1 MIPFPSP
8 RTHETLPEPDL
19 AWLWDLA
26 KRLQACDDVAEAQAI
41 AAEATAE
48 GSSRGSSSSLAA
60 AVAETIEPALESIRD
75 RERLRSLA
83 LRDPLTNLFNRRFME
98 DELARQ
104 LVTAARKGEPLAVAM
119 IDLDRFRDSNE
130 RDGHPAGD
138 MVLKSF
144 GVLVEGFL
152 RPGHVAC
159 RYGGDEFVLILPA
172 TTTAEAA
179 TRLDALR
186 LAASQAVIHHEGRPL
201 APITASIGV
210 AACPD
215 HGTDAATILAA
226 ADAALYQAKRSGRD
240 RIRIATQPPS

>member
-1 MIPFPSP
+1 MIPSP
-8 RTHETLPEPDL
+8 RTHETLPESDL

-26 KRLQACDDVAEAQAI
+26 KRLHACDDIAEAEAI
-41 AAEATAE
+41 AAEATAK
-48 GSSRGSSSSLAA
+48 GSSCESSSSLAA

-104 LVTAARKGEPLAVAM
+104 LATAARQGEPLAVAM

-152 RPGHVAC
+152 RPGDVAC

-172 TTTAEAA
+172 TNAAEAA
-179 TRLDALR
+179 ARLDGLR

-201 APITASIGV
+201 APITASIG
-210 AACPD
+210 AAAYPD
-215 HGTDAATILAA
+215 NGTAAAPILAA
-226 ADAALYQAKRSGRD
+226 ADAALYQAKRSGRN
-240 RIRIATQPPS
+240 RICIATQSLS